1 MASII
6 TEFKIC
12 FKSLEDY
19 TLINDVDH
27 HDRATELAALQT
39 HVPKQ
44 FEAILELV
52 TIKATKPLHQ
62 GYSTLKQLSATSSV
76 ECKHHGDCFQFFVPF
91 SPFAIIITLTRI

>member
-39 HVPKQ
+39 HLPKQ

-52 TIKATKPLHQ
+52 TIKATAPGILNAEAAFRNFIRGMQTSWWIASNFLYPFHLSLLSLH
-62 GYSTLKQLSATSSV
+62 
-76 ECKHHGDCFQFFVPF
+76 
-91 SPFAIIITLTRI
+91 